1 MGGPFSF
8 DAETAPAIVADH
20 FKIIEV
26 IEWDMPAA
34 RLPDTAAVE
43 LFLRGRGLSADEA
56 SRQAAS
62 WTTPL
67 TVTKRGCLI
76 WARWP

>member
-1 MGGPFSF
+1 MLYDLHRPE
-8 DAETAPAIVADH
+8 DAL
-20 FKIIEV
+20 
-26 IEWDMPAA
+26 IEWDMPAV
-34 RLPDTAAVE
+34 RLPDAAAVE

-56 SRQAAS
+56 SRHAGS

-76 WARWP
+76 WARRP